1 MGSGA
6 RGGRPSRP
14 PPGPGL
20 VVVWVRDCEKKNI
33 SIAGRAGPE
42 DFGARDKGLEL
53 GPLKNSTNYIYIY
66 IFTNKPDISEIDFFK
81 N

>member
-1 MGSGA
+1 MKSGA
-6 RGGRPSRP
+6 G
-14 PPGPGL
+14 GL

-53 GPLKNSTNYIYIY
+53 GPLKNSTNYIYI
-66 IFTNKPDISEIDFFK
+66 FLPISQIYPK
-81 N
+81 